1 MDLYHRGPCK
11 FSHSF
16 VLETKAGR
24 ASKTHLRKPKLTNF
38 QLTVVI
44 ACVGLVFMR
53 SFPDRAKSNSLKF
66 LSEEERLC
74 ILARV
79 NQDRGDAVTEKF
91 NIKLWARSGLDW
103 KIWAY
108 GK

>member
-1 MDLYHRGPCK
+1 ML
-11 FSHSF
+11 
-16 VLETKAGR
+16 TK
-24 ASKTHLRKPKLTNF
+24 L
-38 QLTVVI
+38 QLTVII

-79 NQDRGDAVTEKF
+79 NQDRGDADTEKF

-108 GK
+108 GKLRW